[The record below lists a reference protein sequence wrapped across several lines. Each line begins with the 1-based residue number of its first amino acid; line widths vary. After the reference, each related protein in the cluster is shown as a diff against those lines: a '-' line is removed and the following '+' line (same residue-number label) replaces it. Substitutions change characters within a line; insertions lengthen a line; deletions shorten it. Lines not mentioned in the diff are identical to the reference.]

1 MELQVIDGQGKASG
15 ELTVAD
21 EVFDRPFN
29 EGLIHQLVVAYL
41 ANGRSDT
48 VGQKNRAAV
57 RGGGRKPWRQ
67 KGTGRARAGTI
78 RSPLWRGGGKTFT
91 ANDRH
96 HRQKINRRAYQVG
109 MCSIVSELLRQD
121 RLRVVQDLRV
131 SAPKTRELVGLLT
144 ALGVERALLV
154 VEQVESN
161 LALAARNLPHVDVVD
176 AAGVDPVRLIA
187 SEQVVITTGAL
198 AALQGRLS

>member
-1 MELQVIDGQGKASG
+1 MELQVIDGQGNPSG
-15 ELTVAD
+15 ALTVAD

-48 VGQKNRAAV
+48 VAQKNRSAV

-91 ANDRH
+91 ANERH
-96 HRQKINRRAYQVG
+96 HRQKINRRAYQAG
-109 MCSIVSELLRQD
+109 MCCIVSELLRQQ
-121 RLRVVQDLRV
+121 RLRVVQNLQV
-131 SAPKTRELVGLLT
+131 SAPKTRELADLLT
-144 ALGVERALLV
+144 SIGAEQALLV
-154 VEQVESN
+154 VEQQDSN
-161 LALAARNLPHVDVVD
+161 LVLAARNLPHVEVVD
-176 AAGVDPVRLIA
+176 AAGVDPVRLVA
-187 SEQVVITTGAL
+187 SEQVVVTAGAL
-198 AALQGRLS
+198 EVLQGRLS